1 MLEAARGGG
10 ADRRVLLAFAGTAL
24 LAGSNIVAV
33 VFSNRE
39 LPPFWGAG
47 IRFVGAGVLMLALV
61 RVLRLS
67 LPRGRAL
74 AGATFYG
81 VLSFFVAY
89 ATFYW
94 GTQEVPAGIASVI
107 MGAVPLLTLLLALV
121 IGMERFH
128 WRGLVGALLAV
139 GGITVISA
147 EPPGG
152 SLPVVPLLAI
162 VAAATAAAGSGIVVK
177 SLAESHPVTTNAV
190 AMLVGA
196 ALLLATSAIAGER
209 ATLPTSAP
217 VWTALVFLV
226 LATPALFVL
235 FVYILQRWTASAAS
249 YQFVLFPLVSIVLA
263 AALLREPVSTSLLIG
278 APLVLAGVYVGAL
291 RAAPTGS
298 AEFDDEGPTVPTQ
311 P

>member
-1 MLEAARGGG
+1 MLEVARDGSV
-10 ADRRVLLAFAGTAL
+10 DRRVLLAFAGTAL

-47 IRFVGAGVLMLALV
+47 IRFVGAGVLMLVLV
-61 RVLRLS
+61 WVLRLP

-74 AGATFYG
+74 AGATSYG

-94 GTQEVPAGIASVI
+94 GAQEVPAGVASVI
-107 MGAVPLLTLLLALV
+107 MGAVPLLTLLLALA
-121 IGMERFH
+121 IGMERFR

-139 GGITVISA
+139 AGIAVISA

-177 SLAESHPVTTNAV
+177 SLTESHPVTTNAV
-190 AMLVGA
+190 AMMVGA
-196 ALLLATSAIAGER
+196 VLLLATSAVAGET
-209 ATLPTSAP
+209 ATLPTSAS
-217 VWTALVFLV
+217 VWAALMFLVF
-226 LATPALFVL
+226 ATPALFVL

-263 AALLREPVSTSLLIG
+263 ARLLREPVSASLLIG
-278 APLVLAGVYVGAL
+278 APLVLVGVYVGAL
-291 RAAPTGS
+291 RAAPAAAAPGC
-298 AEFDDEGPTVPTQ
+298 
-311 P
+311 